1 MDKLYRKIWKD
12 FGEKRE
18 NQLEIAGIVDE
29 TLRLE
34 GKYSIITSPPGTG
47 KTVGYLVPAIQY
59 SIETGQPV
67 VISTAT
73 KSLQDQ
79 ILHDTQSLKKYF
91 KPEIKAAILKG
102 KRNYLD
108 CGRLYDYLSENLIK
122 DKVDGVDISKFLQ
135 WTKTTETGD
144 LSTVK
149 IPDALPESAYNNG
162 SDFYERALNEAANAN
177 IIITNHSVILM
188 QAKMNQMKRD
198 YLPWKLIQNI
208 IFDEADGFYRS
219 MKNIFSTTVAMSRLR
234 RLTAIAE
241 TLTKSHAKDMSEIR
255 DQFNSLMIRS
265 REIKN
270 GDSFRIGKSRE
281 RLNQFREIITEMKAG
296 IEKCIDVVKH
306 SHTSKH
312 VTRSIVL
319 SEFREKKD
327 NLCLLLEKTYKNP
340 NALLMTYSPVYHYP
354 SLEYEG
360 SVKMS
365 AINKYLWGG
374 LHAVCFISA
383 TIYEP
388 PYFLRKIGIPYGEKL
403 VDMLSDW
410 GISTMENHKTVA
422 LKSPF
427 LFRATVFY
435 PPEEWPCPEVN
446 KNISANREYLKNLS
460 AMIIDSIKNGR
471 NSLVLFGSH
480 NGINQYIRYVRENED
495 IKKTLLADCNI
506 INASGNI
513 KFPEVLSSIKTG
525 KNVILGTGDYWV
537 GKDFPKGSI
546 QSVVIAKLP
555 FAQSFSEDKI
565 EFDKDFMHDILPEAV
580 IRFNQGCGR
589 LIRGADY
596 TGTVYIADSRIVTKN
611 YGSRFRKYLEQ
622 NFESFCAFGQ
632 DTQARTMEAR
642 GETISEETVSAAAV
656 S

>member
-29 TLRLE
+29 TLHLK

-59 SIETGQPV
+59 SIKTGQPV
-67 VISTAT
+67 IVSTAT

-79 ILHDTQSLKKYF
+79 ILHDIHSLRKYF

-102 KRNYLD
+102 KKNYLD
-108 CGRLYDYLSENLIK
+108 CDRLYDYLSENLIK
-122 DKVDGVDISKFLQ
+122 DKVDGVDISEFLQ

-149 IPDALPESAYNNG
+149 VPDALPESAYNNG
-162 SDFYERALNEAANAN
+162 SVFYEQALNQAINAN
-177 IIITNHSVILM
+177 IIITNHSVILT
-188 QAKMNQMKRD
+188 QAKMNQMKRN
-198 YLPWKLIQNI
+198 YLPQELIQNI
-208 IFDEADGFYRS
+208 IFDEADGLYRS
-219 MKNIFSTTVAMSRLR
+219 IKSIFSTTVAMSRLR

-241 TLTKSHAKDMSEIR
+241 TFTKSHAKDMSEIH
-255 DQFNSLMIRS
+255 DKFNSLMIQS
-265 REIKN
+265 RGMKN
-270 GDSFRIGKSRE
+270 GDSYRIGKNKE
-281 RLNQFREIITEMKAG
+281 RLNQFREMITELKAG
-296 IEKCIDVVKH
+296 IEKCMDVVKY
-306 SHTSKH
+306 SHTSKN
-312 VTRSIVL
+312 VTKSIVL

-327 NLCLLLEKTYKNP
+327 NLCFLWEKTYKDP
-340 NALLMTYSPVYHYP
+340 DALIMTYSPVYHYP
-354 SLEYEG
+354 SLECEG

-365 AINKYLWGG
+365 AINKYLWGN

-383 TIYEP
+383 TINEP
-388 PYFLRKIGIPYGEKL
+388 SYFLRKIGIPYGEKL

-410 GISTMENHKTVA
+410 GIPTMESHKTA
-422 LKSPF
+422 TLKSPF
-427 LFRATVFY
+427 LFHANVFY
-435 PPEEWPCPEVN
+435 PPKEWPCPEAS
-446 KNISANREYLKNLS
+446 KSISANKEYLKNLS

-513 KFPEVLSSIKTG
+513 KFPEVLSSIETG

-555 FAQSFSEDKI
+555 FAQSFSEDKT

-580 IRFNQGCGR
+580 IRFKQGCGR

-596 TGTVYIADSRIVTKN
+596 TGNVYIADSRIVTKS

-622 NFESFCAFGQ
+622 NFESFCTFGQ
-632 DTQARTMEAR
+632 DTQVRTMEAH